1 MKLVYT
7 SDIHFQID
15 LDGNSIENIEEIDI
29 LGIRF
34 DNKLN
39 FDSHISRLC
48 QWACHQ
54 ISALQQ
60 LSNALDMA
68 SS

>member
-1 MKLVYT
+1 MKTVYI
-7 SDIHFQID
+7 SDMHFQID
-15 LDGNSIENIEEIDI
+15 LDGNSIENVEEIDI

-34 DNKLN
+34 ESKLN
-39 FDSHISRLC
+39 FDSHISSLC
-48 QWACHQ
+48 QWACYQ